1 MTDKNLGAESA
12 QCNSIGKP
20 AVGYLVTMPE
30 SWEEAVAQ
38 VDELNAAW
46 DALDLEDE
54 DESARV
60 GDMHDRTMLAL
71 LRTPAPDAASLIF
84 KIRELRAAG
93 RIDCDDAT
101 LGQICHEISRTLNRL
116 YKVGACQPLAAVV

>member
-1 MTDKNLGAESA
+1 MTDENLGAESV
-12 QCNSIGKP
+12 QRNSIGRP
-20 AVGYLVTMPE
+20 VAGYLVRMPE
-30 SWEEAVAQ
+30 SWTEAIAQ

-71 LRTPAPDAASLIF
+71 LRTPAPDAAGLIF

-93 RIDCDDAT
+93 RIDCDDET
-101 LGQICHEISRTLNRL
+101 LAQICSEIAALNCNSPTQQFCS
-116 YKVGACQPLAAVV
+116 V